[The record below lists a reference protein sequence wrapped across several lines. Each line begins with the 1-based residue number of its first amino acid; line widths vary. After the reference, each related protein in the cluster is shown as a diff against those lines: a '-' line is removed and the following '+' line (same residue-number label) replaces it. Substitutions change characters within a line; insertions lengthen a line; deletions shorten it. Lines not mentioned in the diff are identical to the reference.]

1 MVKSRRTM
9 FDNAKNPLILQ
20 TKFEDFQRYTHEAL
34 FQFPKKERFL
44 LCGQIQTA
52 TDEAMQLII
61 RFRLKYYKKTT
72 LEDIDI
78 KVGFLRTLVR
88 EAHFFQY
95 ISTGKLGE
103 WIGQLDEI
111 GRIIG
116 GLKKFYSEQG
126 KR

>member
-1 MVKSRRTM
+1 M

-61 RFRLKYYKKTT
+61 RFRLKYYEKTT

>member
-1 MVKSRRTM
+1 M

-72 LEDIDI
+72 LEDV
-78 KVGFLRTLVR
+78 KPRVMSFLGYTKHCQARQTTESALQNLICQR
-88 EAHFFQY
+88 
-95 ISTGKLGE
+95 GE
-103 WIGQLDEI
+103 
-111 GRIIG
+111 
-116 GLKKFYSEQG
+116 
-126 KR
+126 

>member
-72 LEDIDI
+72 LEDII
-78 KVGFLRTLVR
+78 RHRAGLTLQAIGHGAHISNR
-88 EAHFFQY
+88 ERGMSKPPARDFEHSQNPMRGMTS
-95 ISTGKLGE
+95 I
-103 WIGQLDEI
+103 
-111 GRIIG
+111 
-116 GLKKFYSEQG
+116 LKT
-126 KR
+126 